1 MVFDKFHI
9 IAPVRKAVDDTR
21 RQESR
26 QERSARPVLKGTP
39 RLWRK
44 NPENF
49 TGKEAAEIRELQGKP
64 LATARAY
71 QMRLVLQD
79 ISRLPDETS
88 ARQKL
93 CEWCRWV
100 KMVARKYPTLIFGK
114 MLRAAAMIE
123 NHLEGIPAHW
133 QSRTTKAFLEGGN
146 SVFSAV
152 KRAKPGA
159 SVW

>member
-1 MVFDKFHI
+1 
-9 IAPVRKAVDDTR
+9 
-21 RQESR
+21 
-26 QERSARPVLKGTP
+26 
-39 RLWRK
+39 
-44 NPENF
+44 
-49 TGKEAAEIRELQGKP
+49 
-64 LATARAY
+64 
-71 QMRLVLQD
+71 MRLVLQD

-88 ARQKL
+88 ARQKM

>member
-1 MVFDKFHI
+1 M
-9 IAPVRKAVDDTR
+9 DDTR

-49 TGKEAAEIRELQGKP
+49 TGKEAAEIKELQGKH
-64 LATARAY
+64 LATAWAY

-88 ARQKL
+88 ARQKM

-133 QSRTTKAFLEGGN
+133 HSRTTNAFLEGVN

-159 SVW
+159 SARCEVDPENRATG